1 MARRR
6 TLRALALLPAL
17 ALATAAAAGCAES
30 TTGGGGTGDGGVE
43 VIKPGLLTT
52 CTHLDYK
59 PFQFHD
65 QGKIVGFDVDL
76 VDAIAKD
83 MGLKQDIVD
92 TPFEGI
98 QSGEDLNTRRCDV
111 AAAAMSITPTRQQ
124 NFDFSDPYFEATQAL
139 LVKKGANIRSLADL
153 RGKKLGVQLSTTG
166 EQYAN
171 DNKAANG
178 YDVVQFEDLPLSV
191 TAVQTG
197 QVDAAVNDNSVLAD
211 FVKNNPEVEIT
222 TEFTTGDQYGIG
234 MAKGNTALKERVNA
248 ALKKLED
255 NGEYDKIYE
264 KWFGKK
270 PQ

>member
-6 TLRALALLPAL
+6 TLRAKALLPAL

-30 TTGGGGTGDGGVE
+30 TTGGGGTANGGAP
-43 VIKPGLLTT
+43 VIEAGHLTT
-52 CTHLDYK
+52 CTHMDYK
-59 PFQFHD
+59 PFEFHD
-65 QGKIVGFDVDL
+65 QGNVVGFDVDL
-76 VDAIAKD
+76 IDSIAKD
-83 MGLKQDIVD
+83 MGLQRKIVD

-111 AAAAMSITPTRQQ
+111 AAAAMSITPTRAE

-139 LVKKGANIRSLADL
+139 LAKKESNIRGLADL
-153 RGKKLGVQLSTTG
+153 HGKTLGVQLSTTG

-178 YDVVQFEDLPLSV
+178 YEVVQFEDLPLSV

-197 QVDAAVNDNSVLAD
+197 QVAAAINDNSVLAD
-211 FVKNNPEVEIT
+211 YVKNNPEVAIT
-222 TEFTTGDQYGIG
+222 AEFTTGDHYGIG
-234 MAKGNTALKERVNA
+234 VAKGNTALKDQVNA
-248 ALKKLED
+248 SLKKIKE
-255 NGEYDKIYE
+255 NGEYGKIYE

>member
-30 TTGGGGTGDGGVE
+30 TTGGGGTAGGGVE
-43 VIKPGLLTT
+43 VIKPGVLTT
-52 CTHLDYK
+52 CTHMDYK

-83 MGLKQDIVD
+83 LGLRQEIVD

-111 AAAAMSITPTRQQ
+111 AAAAMSITPAREE
-124 NFDFSDPYFEATQAL
+124 NFDFSDPYFDATQAL
-139 LVKKGANIRSLADL
+139 MTRKGSGVHSLADL
-153 RGKKLGVQLSTTG
+153 RGKKLGVQLATTG
-166 EQYAN
+166 EKYAN
-171 DNKAANG
+171 DNKDANG
-178 YDVVQFEDLPLSV
+178 YEVVQFEDLPLSV
-191 TAVQTG
+191 TAVETG
-197 QVDAAVNDNSVLAD
+197 QVDAAINDNSVFGD
-211 FVKNNPEVEIT
+211 FVKTNPNVEIT
-222 TEFTTGDQYGIG
+222 NEFTTGDQYGIG
-234 MAKGNTALKERVNA
+234 MATGNTALKDRVNA
-248 ALKKLED
+248 ALKKLKE

>member
-1 MARRR
+1 M
-6 TLRALALLPAL
+6 ALLPAL

-30 TTGGGGTGDGGVE
+30 TTGGGGTANGGVQ
-43 VIKPGLLTT
+43 VIEAGFLTT
-52 CTHLDYK
+52 CTHMDYK

-83 MGLKQDIVD
+83 MGLQQKIVD

-111 AAAAMSITPTRQQ
+111 AAAAMSITPTREQ

-139 LVKKGANIRSLADL
+139 LTKKGSNIRSLAEL
-153 RGKKLGVQLSTTG
+153 RGKKLGAQLSTTG

-178 YDVVQFEDLPLSV
+178 YEVVQFEDLPLSV

-197 QVDAAVNDNSVLAD
+197 QVDAAINDNSVLAD
-211 FVKNNPEVEIT
+211 FVKNNPAVEIT
-222 TEFTTGDQYGIG
+222 TEFTTGDHYGIG
-234 MAKGNTALKERVNA
+234 MATGNTALKDQVNA
-248 ALKKLED
+248 SLKKLKE